1 MNLIKRTAT
10 ILGTLIFTY
19 LTYISIGTY
28 HAWIYLILALI
39 CSTAILK
46 EVMPE

>member
-1 MNLIKRTAT
+1 MIKRVST

-19 LTYISIGTY
+19 LTYISIGTF

-39 CSTAILK
+39 CSTTILK

>member
-1 MNLIKRTAT
+1 MIKRAST
-10 ILGTLIFTY
+10 ILGTILFSI
-19 LTYISIGTY
+19 LMVSSIGTF

>member
-1 MNLIKRTAT
+1 MSFLKRTFK

-19 LTYISIGTY
+19 LTYISIGTF

-39 CSTAILK
+39 CSTTILK
-46 EVMPE
+46 EVMLE

>member
-1 MNLIKRTAT
+1 MIKRVSEV
-10 ILGTLIFTY
+10 LGTLIFSI
-19 LTYISIGTY
+19 LMVLSIGTF